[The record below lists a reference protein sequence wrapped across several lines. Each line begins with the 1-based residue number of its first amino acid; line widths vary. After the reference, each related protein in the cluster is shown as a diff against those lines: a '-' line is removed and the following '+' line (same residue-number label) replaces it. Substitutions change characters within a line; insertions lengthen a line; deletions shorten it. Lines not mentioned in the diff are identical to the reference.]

1 MPVRRLALPLS
12 AAVSICLPAC
22 GSDPEVDTNPAG
34 DLPTGAATQAV
45 VQVSAQRLGIP
56 VGGSGFVYDL
66 DKRLVLTSASNVNSA
81 EDLLVSAG
89 SGATPI
95 GARIAGMAPC
105 DDVAVLELASND
117 EGSLKGLQ
125 ALPLG
130 ASNEVEA
137 QEPVTA
143 VGYGSEFGGAESGT
157 VKASRGVVTDPAV
170 EDTELTP
177 ILPSFPSLIEFDAS
191 LEPEFSGGAL
201 LDDSGDAIG
210 LLVVSD
216 LSERTPSY
224 AVPSQRL
231 RRVAED
237 LADGENPLNEGW
249 LLRPLEE
256 VDLAQEFQIFL
267 GDKLKEAGFTPAEAA
282 EHVEEQ
288 KLDGGMYVLS
298 TERKGPAD
306 DTNIFPGDLITRI
319 DGEPVRTQAEV
330 CKALGK
336 AGGEAEVDGVAIASS
351 TRIADIGE
359 KFTVVLKIP
368 N

>member
-1 MPVRRLALPLS
+1 MPLRRLVLPLG
-12 AAVSICLPAC
+12 AAVAICLPAC
-22 GSDPEVDTNPAG
+22 GSDPKDDTTVSKG
-34 DLPTGAATQAV
+34 LPTGPAAHAV

-81 EDLLVSAG
+81 EDILVSAG

-95 GARIAGMAPC
+95 GARVAGMAPC

-117 EGSLKGLQ
+117 EGSLKGLE
-125 ALPLG
+125 ALTLG
-130 ASNEVEA
+130 ASSELA
-137 QEPVTA
+137 ADDPVTA
-143 VGYGSEFGGAESGT
+143 VGYGNEFGGAESGT
-157 VKASRGVVTDPAV
+157 VKASRGAVTDPAL
-170 EDTELTP
+170 EDMELTP
-177 ILPSFPSLIEFDAS
+177 TLPSFPSLIEFDAP

-231 RRVAED
+231 RGLSED
-237 LADGENPLNEGW
+237 LADGESPLNEGW
-249 LLRPLEE
+249 LLRPLEQ

-267 GDKLKEAGFTPAEAA
+267 SDKLKEAGFTPDEAA
-282 EHVEEQ
+282 EHVEEL
-288 KLDGGMYVLS
+288 KLDGGMYVLA

-306 DTNIFPGDLITRI
+306 DTNIFPGDLITKI